1 MAVPGEPRWSI
12 PELLADRVGR
22 HPDRPFVRVG
32 DSSLTYRGTAD
43 RAEAVATGLGAVGVQ
58 PGDRVAIISA
68 SRIEVVELMFACAR
82 SGVVQVP
89 LNTFLKGEFL
99 RYQLLDC
106 RADTVVVDGP
116 GLESVRA
123 VAAELPDLRRV
134 ILLDREPDAPA
145 LPGVEQIAYSDLPT
159 GPPVEFPTPRPGDLF
174 SLLYTSGTTGMPKG
188 CMLSH
193 AYFLQV
199 GRAWGEDLCGFTSE
213 DVIYTTLPLSHL
225 SGQSQAVMNALN
237 LGASVVIDP
246 VFSASTFF
254 ARATEVGATVSLGV
268 GAMAHALAARP
279 PSEADRAHSLRFCSF
294 TPLPSA
300 LQLAFEERFGVEVSQ
315 LGYGQ
320 TECAPISYDT
330 RNGARDGVRD
340 RDSVGRPSPWLEVRL
355 VDSEDVPVP
364 AGQTGEIV
372 VRPLAPDRMFDGY
385 WGKPEATVEAFRNL
399 WHHTGDVGRID
410 ERGLLHFVDRKK
422 DAMRR
427 RGENVSSIELE
438 AAILRHP
445 RVAEV
450 AVHAVASRATEDDIK
465 ACIVLSVPGEPVAP
479 EELFGFFRDT
489 LPYFAVPRY
498 VEFVPALPRNAMGRV
513 LKHELRANP
522 LGPGTVDFEA
532 LGLTITADRRR
543 V

>member
-1 MAVPGEPRWSI
+1 LE
-12 PELLADRVGR
+12 DRAGS
-22 HPDRPFVRVG
+22 HPDKPFVRVG
-32 DSSLTYRGTAD
+32 DRSLTYGGMRERAD
-43 RAEAVATGLGAVGVQ
+43 AVATGLAAVGLA
-58 PGDRVAIISA
+58 PGDRVALVSA

-82 SGVVQVP
+82 SRVVQVP

-106 RADTVVVDGP
+106 RADSVVVDGL

-123 VAAELPDLRRV
+123 VAAELPGLRRA
-134 ILLDREPDAPA
+134 ILLDGMPDSPP
-145 LPGVEQIAYSDLPT
+145 LPGVELIDYRDLPA
-159 GPPVEFPTPRPGDLF
+159 GPAVDFPVPAPGDLYG
-174 SLLYTSGTTGMPKG
+174 LLYTSGTTGMPKG

-237 LGASVVIDP
+237 LGASAVIDP
-246 VFSASTFF
+246 LFSAGTFF

-279 PSEADRAHSLRFCSF
+279 PSDADRDHSLRFCSF

-300 LQLAFEERFGVEVSQ
+300 AQEAFERRFGVEVSQ

-330 RNGARDGVRD
+330 RTGVRD
-340 RDSVGRPSPWLEVRL
+340 RDSVGRPAPWLEVRL
-355 VDSEDVPVP
+355 VDDDDLPVA
-364 AGQTGEIV
+364 AGETGEIV
-372 VRPLAPDRMFDGY
+372 VRPLLPDRMFDGY
-385 WGKPEATVEAFRNL
+385 WGKPEATLEAFRNL

-410 ERGLLHFVDRKK
+410 GQGLLHFVDRRK
-422 DAMRR
+422 DVMRR

-438 AAILRHP
+438 AAILRHS
-445 RVAEV
+445 RIAEV
-450 AVHAVASRATEDDIK
+450 GVHAVSSPATEDDIK
-465 ACIVLSVPGEPVAP
+465 ACVVLSQGEPLAP
-479 EELFGFFRDT
+479 EDLFTFFRDS

-498 VEFVPALPRNAMGRV
+498 VEFLEALPRNAMGRV
-513 LKHELRANP
+513 LKHELRACP
-522 LGPGTVDFEA
+522 LGPGTIDFDR
-532 LGLTITADRRR
+532 LGLTISAHQRR

>member
-1 MAVPGEPRWSI
+1 M
-12 PELLADRVGR
+12 LDDRAGR
-22 HPDRPFVRVG
+22 HPDKPFVRVG
-32 DSSLTYRGTAD
+32 DSALTYRGVRD
-43 RAEAVATGLGAVGVQ
+43 RAEAVAAGLAAIGVRA
-58 PGDRVAIISA
+58 GDRVAIISA

-82 SGVVQVP
+82 SGLVQVP

-106 RADTVVVDGP
+106 RADTVVVDRS
-116 GLESVRA
+116 GLDAVRA
-123 VAAELPDLRRV
+123 VASGEPGLPGLRRIV
-134 ILLDREPDAPA
+134 LLDGEADDLPV
-145 LPGVEQIAYSDLPT
+145 PGVEQLAYRALPT
-159 GPPVEFPTPRPGDLF
+159 GPPVESARPRPGDLF

-199 GRAWGEDLCGFTSE
+199 GRAWGEDLCGFTPD

-225 SGQSQAVMNALN
+225 SGQSQAVMDALN

-246 VFSASTFF
+246 AFSAGAFF

-279 PSEADRAHSLRFCSF
+279 PSDADRAHTLRFCSF
-294 TPLPSA
+294 TPLSSA
-300 LQLAFEERFGVEVSQ
+300 AQEAFERRFGVEVSQ

-330 RNGARDGVRD
+330 RAGVRD

-355 VDSEDVPVP
+355 VDSEDLPVA
-364 AGQTGEIV
+364 AGETGEIV
-372 VRPLAPDRMFDGY
+372 VRPLLPDRMFDGY
-385 WGKPEATVEAFRNL
+385 WDKPEATLEAFRNL
-399 WHHTGDVGRID
+399 WHHTGDIGRID
-410 ERGLLHFVDRKK
+410 QHGLLHFVDRKK
-422 DAMRR
+422 DAVRR

-445 RVAEV
+445 RIAEV
-450 AVHAVASRATEDDIK
+450 AVHAVPSPATEDDIK
-465 ACIVLSVPGEPVAP
+465 ACIVATPGERPTP
-479 EELFGFFRDT
+479 DELFEFFRDT

-498 VEFVPALPRNAMGRV
+498 VQFLAALPRNAMGRV
-513 LKHELRANP
+513 LKHELRADP
-522 LGPGTVDFEA
+522 FGPETVDFEE
-532 LGLTITADRRR
+532 LGLTVSPRRR
-543 V
+543 

>member
-1 MAVPGEPRWSI
+1 MSESLAGDRRWSI
-12 PELLADRVGR
+12 PELLDDRAAR
-22 HPDRPFVRVG
+22 HPDKPFVRVG
-32 DSSLTYRGTAD
+32 DSSLTYRGMCE
-43 RAEAVATGLGAVGVQ
+43 RAGVVAAGLAASGVER
-58 PGDRVAIISA
+58 GDRVALISA
-68 SRIEVVELMFACAR
+68 SRIEIVELMFACAR

-99 RYQLLDC
+99 RYQLVDC

-123 VAAELPDLRRV
+123 VAPELPGLRRIV
-134 ILLDREPDAPA
+134 LLDGETDASPV
-145 LPGVEQIAYSDLPT
+145 PGVEQIAYRDLPS
-159 GPPVEFPTPRPGDLF
+159 GPPIEFPTPAPGDLF

-199 GRAWGEDLCGFTSE
+199 GRAWGEDLCGFTRD

-237 LGASVVIDP
+237 LGASVVLDP
-246 VFSASTFF
+246 TFSASEFF

-279 PSEADRAHSLRFCSF
+279 PSDADREHSLRFCSF

-300 LQLAFEERFGVEVSQ
+300 AQEAFEDRFGVVVSQ

-330 RNGARDGVRD
+330 RMGVRD
-340 RDSVGRPSPWLEVRL
+340 RDSVGHPAPWLEVRL
-355 VDSEDVPVP
+355 VDSDDVPVP
-364 AGQTGEIV
+364 AGETGEIV
-372 VRPLAPDRMFDGY
+372 LRPRRPDRMFDGY
-385 WGKPEATVEAFRNL
+385 WDKPEATVEAFRNL
-399 WHHTGDVGRID
+399 WHHTGDIGRID
-410 ERGLLHFVDRKK
+410 EHGLLHFVDRKK

-438 AAILRHP
+438 MAILRHP
-445 RVAEV
+445 HVAEV
-450 AVHAVASRATEDDIK
+450 AVHAVSSAATEDDIK
-465 ACIVLSVPGEPVAP
+465 ACIVPAGNGTLTA
-479 EELFGFFRDT
+479 EELFGFFRET

-522 LGPGTVDFEA
+522 LGPATIDFEE
-532 LGLTITADRRR
+532 LGLTITARQRRS
-543 V
+543 

>member
-1 MAVPGEPRWSI
+1 MAGEPRWSI
-12 PELLADRVGR
+12 PELLADRVAR

-32 DSSLTYRGTAD
+32 DSSLSYRGLAE
-43 RAEAVATGLGAVGVQ
+43 RAEAVATGLAAVGVE
-58 PGDRVAIISA
+58 PGDRVALISA
-68 SRIEVVELMFACAR
+68 SRIEIVELMFACAR
-82 SGVVQVP
+82 SGAVQVP

-145 LPGVEQIAYSDLPT
+145 LPGVEQIAYSGLPT
-159 GPPVEFPTPRPGDLF
+159 GPPVEFPAPGPGDLF

-246 VFSASTFF
+246 AFSASTFF

-268 GAMAHALAARP
+268 GAMAHALSSRP

-330 RNGARDGVRD
+330 RDGVRD
-340 RDSVGRPSPWLEVRL
+340 RDSVGRPAPWLEVRL

-364 AGQTGEIV
+364 VGETGEIV
-372 VRPLAPDRMFDGY
+372 VRPLVPDRMFDGY

-410 ERGLLHFVDRKK
+410 EHGLLHFVDRKK

-445 RVAEV
+445 GVAEV

-465 ACIVLSVPGEPVAP
+465 ACIVLSAPGTPVAP
-479 EELFGFFRDT
+479 EELFAFFRDT

-498 VEFVPALPRNAMGRV
+498 VEFVAALPRNAMGRV
-513 LKHELRANP
+513 LKHELRAEP

-532 LGLTITADRRR
+532 LGLTITADQRR